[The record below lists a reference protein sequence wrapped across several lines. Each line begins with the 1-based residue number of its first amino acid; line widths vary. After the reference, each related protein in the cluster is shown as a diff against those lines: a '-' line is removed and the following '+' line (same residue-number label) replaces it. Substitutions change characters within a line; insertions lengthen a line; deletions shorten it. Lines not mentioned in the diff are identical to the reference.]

1 MHVVYYLN
9 HLCSPISPQGS
20 PTWGRAVW
28 STAWRAWGPVMQES
42 REGSPGEWSW
52 TIHDSDGS
60 PFYSQMV
67 RNCMKHDEVEDL
79 TKQWSLYSIQHWASY
94 TSSRS
99 YQLGQNSPKPLVMPV
114 HLNLLNAQMPLV
126 AYHLTYLISDS
137 CRCFQDV
144 HISKNVK
151 MIDSPGVVAA
161 QSNPKAAMA
170 LRSLQVEDKQ
180 ETVLEAVRTLLKQCN
195 KQQVKL
201 TSLVWGNA
209 YCQVWDQALGLLS
222 LLIVHPGLCV
232 SGNASVQCSRL

>member
-1 MHVVYYLN
+1 
-9 HLCSPISPQGS
+9 
-20 PTWGRAVW
+20 
-28 STAWRAWGPVMQES
+28 
-42 REGSPGEWSW
+42 
-52 TIHDSDGS
+52 
-60 PFYSQMV
+60 
-67 RNCMKHDEVEDL
+67 
-79 TKQWSLYSIQHWASY
+79 
-94 TSSRS
+94 
-99 YQLGQNSPKPLVMPV
+99 MPV

-201 TSLVWGNA
+201 TSLV
-209 YCQVWDQALGLLS
+209 
-222 LLIVHPGLCV
+222 
-232 SGNASVQCSRL
+232 

>member
-94 TSSRS
+94 TSSGS
-99 YQLGQNSPKPLVMPV
+99 CQLGQNSQTLGYVCFPEF
-114 HLNLLNAQMPLV
+114 AQCMTVIWSFPPN
-126 AYHLTYLISDS
+126 TP
-137 CRCFQDV
+137 DV
-144 HISKNVK
+144 W
-151 MIDSPGVVAA
+151 P
-161 QSNPKAAMA
+161 
-170 LRSLQVEDKQ
+170 LQV
-180 ETVLEAVRTLLKQCN
+180 LPRRPH
-195 KQQVKL
+195 
-201 TSLVWGNA
+201 
-209 YCQVWDQALGLLS
+209 
-222 LLIVHPGLCV
+222 I
-232 SGNASVQCSRL
+232 